1 MRPIIVG
8 FRLSKLEKKLLAR
21 AARKRGCPISDV
33 VRWALHRELNEI
45 PKSDLPAGGINQ
57 AGH

>member
-8 FRLSKLEKKLLAR
+8 FRLSKIEKKLLAK

-33 VRWALHRELNEI
+33 VRWALHRELTEI
-45 PKSDLPAGGINQ
+45 PKTGQPAGGLNQ
-57 AGH
+57 RGQ